1 MQKFEI
7 NYHQINKPYRKMV
20 GGNAYKGI
28 DRKAVIKVPKEK
40 YKIYQK
46 LLKSRGFKG
55 KIKAVSLK

>member
-1 MQKFEI
+1 
-7 NYHQINKPYRKMV
+7 MV
-20 GGNAYKGI
+20 GGNAFKGI